1 MTTGERQAFDRWLGE
16 LEFPPAKLIEGE
28 SVKDDPA
35 RFEAIRSTQSLP
47 DVKGVGLCQA
57 GACQKHE

>member
-16 LEFPPAKLIEGE
+16 LEFPPAKLLEGE

-35 RFEAIRSTQSLP
+35 I
-47 DVKGVGLCQA
+47 GLRRL
-57 GACQKHE
+57 GARKAFPM